1 MARLAFL
8 NQIPH
13 LAKSLRAEKPSQNL
27 PIVNDI
33 IPGIHLDPPGI
44 LIPVAGMTITL
55 LKPLN
60 RCYERNPLPVL
71 FIAIFFV

>member
-33 IPGIHLDPPGI
+33 IPGIHCDPPSYSHSTT
-44 LIPVAGMTITL
+44 GMTITL

-71 FIAIFFV
+71 FIAIFLI